1 MMKYRGYSG
10 VVEFDGADRMFYGKV
25 IGLRDVVGFEGDNV
39 GELEDSFHQAV
50 DGYLELC
57 KSRGKAPDKPYSGKF
72 LVRVDPVLHRKLAAD
87 ATSERMSLNEWV
99 AKTLEERVG
108 A

>member
-1 MMKYRGYSG
+1 MMKYKGYSG
-10 VVEFDGADRMFYGKV
+10 VVEFDGVDRMFYGKV
-25 IGLRDVVGFEGDNV
+25 IGLRDVIGFEGDNV
-39 GELEDSFHQAV
+39 EELENSFHQAV

-72 LVRVDPVLHRKLAAD
+72 LVRVAPALHRKLVTD

-99 AKTLEERVG
+99 VETLEKRVG